1 MDFFSRLSC
10 RPIPFVLFALFAPS
24 IFLLSPNDD
33 AKEAQLEARSGS
45 FAKPFG
51 PNDLAIARVKSRWWT
66 GNQKKGTPS
75 RSLCWCKDTTEKGEM
90 QMGCEKC

>member
-1 MDFFSRLSC
+1 MQ
-10 RPIPFVLFALFAPS
+10 IVLFLPHYQLVYANFDFSSFSLIS
-24 IFLLSPNDD
+24 YVV
-33 AKEAQLEARSGS
+33 KEAQLEARSGS

-51 PNDLAIARVKSRWWT
+51 PSDLAIARVKSRWWT
-66 GNQKKGTPS
+66 DNQKKGTRW